1 MRFGIISNEI
11 KDIDYAF
18 ARHACASIRE
28 HGAEAIIDGSYHNTL
43 LGSDPNVSVSNYD
56 SCDVIFCIG
65 GDGTFLS
72 AVHDHYAKNVPIIG
86 VNLGSIGFLT
96 EIQPDQFDDALDRF
110 ISGNYTIEN
119 RIQLDVIVKDKDGI
133 EKGRGLCLNDAVIA
147 RGFLLHVLTVDLF
160 IDNDY
165 VERLSGDGVII
176 STPTGSTAY
185 SLAAGGPIVKPELAV
200 FLVTPICPHTL
211 HNRSYVVAEDSV
223 VEIRLKDFK
232 EQPIISLDGRNEIEL
247 LPLDHIYVKKAD
259 RPMKIARLGYS
270 NFYQTIRQKIRAR
283 GSFYEDGKK

>member
-1 MRFGIISNEI
+1 MRFGIVSN
-11 KDIDYAF
+11 KDKDKDFAF
-18 ARHACASIRE
+18 AIHAAEYIRE
-28 HGAEAIIDGSYHNTL
+28 KGSTAVVDHSYQNTSL
-43 LGSDPNVSVSNYD
+43 CSGTQVEISTYED
-56 SCDVIFCIG
+56 CDLIFSIG

-72 AVHDHYAKNVPIIG
+72 AVHDHYAKDVPIIG

-96 EIQPDQFDDALDRF
+96 EIQPEQFEDALDR
-110 ISGNYTIEN
+110 ILDGNYSIEN
-119 RIQLDVIVKDKDGI
+119 RIQLEVVVKDKDGI

-165 VERLSGDGVII
+165 VERLSGDGVIL

-185 SLAAGGPIVKPELAV
+185 SLAAGGPIVKPELDV

-211 HNRSYVVAEDSV
+211 HNRSYVVKEDST
-223 VEIRLKDFK
+223 VEIRLKNFH
-232 EQPIISLDGRNEIEL
+232 EQPLLSMDGRNDISL
-247 LPLDHIYVKKAD
+247 SPLDCIYVSKSD
-259 RPMKIARLGYS
+259 HPMKIAKIGYS

-283 GSFYEDGKK
+283 GSFYEDSQK